1 VATELNERQREAVD
15 HGDGPL
21 LVLAGAGS
29 GKTRVITTRIAR
41 LVGAGVPSSA
51 ILALTFT
58 NKAAAEMRD
67 RLEAALGAHAA
78 DLWISTFHSAAAQ
91 ILRHNIQRL
100 GYTRDFSIYDDQDR
114 ARLIRQ
120 CMQEENIGEQAVAPA
135 VLAWA
140 IDQAKNEALT
150 PADLAARP
158 QRDFAATGRGPFGE
172 TAARLYRRYQAALE
186 RQNAVD
192 FGDLLLLVV
201 RLFRECPDVLARY
214 QSRLRHLLVD
224 EYQDTNRAQYLLL
237 RLLAAGERP
246 NLCVVGDEDQ
256 SIYGWRGAELRN
268 ILDFEH
274 DFPEVRVIRLEQ
286 NYRSTKTILAAAGAV
301 IANNCDR
308 KGKRLWTTNPSGD
321 SVTVAVAEDDLAE
334 ARLVMTEVRRLIAA
348 GHALGEMVV
357 FYRTNAQSRAI
368 EEAAMRV
375 ALPYA
380 IVGGIRFYE
389 RKEIK
394 DLLAYLRVLA
404 NPADDSSL
412 ERVINCPPRGIGEQT
427 LAVLRAVARQGG
439 TSIRTV
445 LCAPQP
451 HGSSLAS
458 TAAPGL
464 GLGAGAAARV
474 REFAALLA
482 RLEAALDGDSL
493 AAVLETVLG
502 ETGYRERLEAGG
514 SERASR
520 LEDIEELLGVA
531 REFDLRAPAV
541 EPTRGRLA
549 RFLEEA
555 ALLSDWDRHEASRD
569 RLTLM
574 TLHTAK
580 GLEFPVVF
588 ILGMEEGIFP
598 HQRAFE
604 DPRALEEERRLC
616 YVGMTRA
623 RACLYLLRAERRLR
637 FGAVTERP
645 PSRFLDEIPA
655 ALVRMLAPAPSPVE
669 RAPAWVNGRV
679 PPRSDTRTHPRSR
692 TRAPAE
698 PGSHTPLGPV
708 IDYSYSQVCEEG
720 DDGKLVAGMRVRHP
734 TFGVGIVRRSE
745 GRGEAEKV
753 SVQFARAGM
762 KKLIRRYASLEVVA
776 D

>member
-1 VATELNERQREAVD
+1 MGVVTELNGRQREAVE
-15 HGDGPL
+15 HGNGPL

-29 GKTRVITTRIAR
+29 GKTRVITARIAR
-41 LVGAGVPSSA
+41 LVGAGTPSSA

-58 NKAAAEMRD
+58 NKAAAEMRG
-67 RLEAALGAHAA
+67 RLDTTLGARAA

-91 ILRHNIQRL
+91 ILRRHIQRL

-114 ARLIRQ
+114 ARLIRR
-120 CMQEENIGEQAVAPA
+120 CMLEENISEQAVAPA
-135 VLAWA
+135 VIAWA

-150 PADLAARP
+150 PAELAAGPWQERTELP
-158 QRDFAATGRGPFGE
+158 AGSRTAFAARARGLFSE
-172 TAARLYRRYQAALE
+172 TAARVYRRYQAALE

-192 FGDLLLLVV
+192 FGDLILLVV
-201 RLFRECPDVLARY
+201 RLFREHSDVLTRY
-214 QSRLRHLLVD
+214 QHRLCHLLVD
-224 EYQDTNRAQYLLL
+224 EYQDTNHAQYLLL
-237 RLLAAGERP
+237 RLLAAAERP

-274 DFPEVRVIRLEQ
+274 DYPEVRVIRLEQ

-301 IANNCDR
+301 IANNLDR
-308 KGKRLWTTNPSGD
+308 KGKRLWTTNASGD
-321 SVTVAVAEDDLAE
+321 PVTVAVAEDDLAE
-334 ARLVMTEVRRLIAA
+334 ARLVMTEVRHLVAA
-348 GHALGEMVV
+348 GHTLGEVVV

-368 EEAAMRV
+368 EEAAMKA

-427 LAVLRAVARQGG
+427 LAALRTAARQAG
-439 TSIRTV
+439 TSIRAV
-445 LCAPQP
+445 LATPQP
-451 HGSSLAS
+451 YGSTLAS
-458 TAAPGL
+458 TATPGL

-474 REFAALLA
+474 QAFAELLA
-482 RLEAALDGDSL
+482 RIEQALDGDSL
-493 AAVLETVLG
+493 AAVLQAVLRETA
-502 ETGYRERLEAGG
+502 YCDRLEAGG

-531 REFDLRAPAV
+531 RDFDLHAPAT
-541 EPTRGRLA
+541 EPARARLG

-555 ALLSDWDRHEASRD
+555 ALLSDWDRQEPSRD

-598 HQRAFE
+598 HQRALD
-604 DPRALEEERRLC
+604 DPRALEEERRVC

-623 RACLYLLRAERRLR
+623 RMRLYLLRAQRRLR

-655 ALVRMLAPAPSPVE
+655 GLVRMLALPAPRVE
-669 RAPAWVNGRV
+669 RAPAWVSGRV
-679 PPRSDTRTHPRSR
+679 PS
-692 TRAPAE
+692 
-698 PGSHTPLGPV
+698 GPV
-708 IDYSYSQVCEEG
+708 IDYSYSQVCEES
-720 DDGKLVAGMRVRHP
+720 DDGKLVAGTRVRHP
-734 TFGVGIVRRSE
+734 AFGVGVVRRSE

-753 SVQFARAGM
+753 SVQFARGGT
-762 KKLIRRYASLEVVA
+762 KKLMRRYANLEIVA
-776 D
+776 G